1 MKSGTFKD
9 NDISLDLSVVGSD
22 VVCISNKKN
31 TLAKLPLKSIK
42 NMYEKQLKKEI
53 SEIELLALIENSGAS
68 LDVEADFD
76 VDLSDPYNYG
86 EDRDG
91 NRGEMR
97 QDYESVEDANVYLS
111 KADLVIL
118 NEQGEVV
125 GEAIDLTK
133 DNDGSL
139 VSFIAN
145 LIDADVNRYI
155 KD

>member
-22 VVCISNKKN
+22 VVCISNKKT
-31 TLAKLPLKSIK
+31 TLAKLPLRSIK
-42 NMYEKQLKKEI
+42 SLYEKQLKREI
-53 SEIELLALIENSGAS
+53 DDNELLSLIENSGAS

-76 VDLSDPYNYG
+76 VDLSEPYSYG

-91 NRGEMR
+91 NRGETR
-97 QDYESVEDANVYLS
+97 QDYESVEDENVSLS

-118 NEQGEVV
+118 DEQGEVI
-125 GEAIDLTK
+125 GEVIDLTK
-133 DNDGSL
+133 DADGSL

-145 LIDADVNRYI
+145 LIDSDVDRYV